1 MRIAKNLQ
9 KAGVLAGLVLCAN
22 AAYAATVVDSPHCS
36 GGLELRLSAP
46 QAAQGNL
53 ILAQIQSKKA
63 LREVTGRWIDRNVY
77 FWAVK
82 AGPAGP
88 ARSTAPRVDRRE
100 ALLGVDLEKPPGRY
114 ELSVTATAEDGNTA
128 ECSAKLVVTSGKFAM
143 EKLTVAKQFVEPNEQ
158 QASRAVAEQKK
169 LRELFDNVTPE
180 KLWQGPFRFPLTGA
194 TKGTNFGKRRILNGQ
209 PRSPHTGADFPA
221 PTGTPIHATQS
232 GRVVLAEELYFSG
245 NTVIVDHGLG
255 VYSLYGHLS
264 ATDVAVGD
272 DVKAGTILGKVGATG
287 RVTGPHLHW
296 GITVNK
302 ARVNP
307 VRLVGL
313 LQRAPFSR

>member
-9 KAGVLAGLVLCAN
+9 KAGALAGLVWWCAN
-22 AAYAATVVDSPHCS
+22 TAYAADAPHCS

-46 QAAQGNL
+46 QAAQGSL

-63 LREVTGRWIDRNVY
+63 LREVSGKWIDRSIY
-77 FWAVK
+77 FWKVTASK
-82 AGPAGP
+82 AALP
-88 ARSTAPRVDRRE
+88 APRIERRE
-100 ALLGVDLEKPPGRY
+100 ALLGVDLEKPPGTY
-114 ELSVTATAEDGNTA
+114 ELSVTATAEDGITA
-128 ECSAKLVVTSGKFAM
+128 ECSAKLVVTSGKFAT
-143 EKLTVAKQFVEPNEQ
+143 EKLTVAKQFVEPNDQ

-169 LRELFDNVTPE
+169 LRELFDHVTPE

-221 PTGTPIHATQS
+221 PTGTPIHVTQS

-264 ATDVAVGD
+264 ATDVAVGE

-296 GITVNK
+296 GVTVNK

-307 VRLVGL
+307 VRMVSL
-313 LQRAPFSR
+313 LQKAPFSR

>member
-9 KAGVLAGLVLCAN
+9 KAGVLAGLVWCAN
-22 AAYAATVVDSPHCS
+22 AASAADAPHCS

-53 ILAQIQSKKA
+53 ILAQVQSKNA
-63 LREVTGRWIDRNVY
+63 LREVTGKWIDRSVY
-77 FWAVK
+77 FWKVNTAK
-82 AGPAGP
+82 GGPA
-88 ARSTAPRVDRRE
+88 ASRIDRRE
-100 ALLGVDLEKPPGRY
+100 ALLGVDLEKPPGTY
-114 ELSVTATAEDGNTA
+114 ELSLAATTEDGATA
-128 ECSAKLVVTSGKFAM
+128 ECSAKLVVTSGKFAT

-169 LRELFDNVTPE
+169 LRELFDTVTPE
-180 KLWQGPFRFPLTGA
+180 KLWQGPFRFPLTGV

-209 PRSPHTGADFPA
+209 ARSPHTGADFPA
-221 PTGTPIHATQS
+221 LTGTPIHATQS

-245 NTVIVDHGLG
+245 HTVIIDHGLG

-272 DVKAGTILGKVGATG
+272 SVKAGTILGKVGATG

-296 GITVNK
+296 GLSVNR

-307 VRLVGL
+307 VRMVSL
-313 LQRAPFSR
+313 LQGAPFRR

>member
-9 KAGVLAGLVLCAN
+9 KAGLIGGLMFCAGE
-22 AAYAATVVDSPHCS
+22 AYAATTADTPHCS

-46 QAAQGNL
+46 LASQGNL
-53 ILAQIQSKKA
+53 ILAQIQSKNA
-63 LREVTGRWIDRNVY
+63 LREVTAKWNDRGVY

-82 AGPAGP
+82 VGRGGSPV
-88 ARSTAPRVDRRE
+88 SRVDRRE
-100 ALLGVDLEKPPGRY
+100 ALLGVDLEKPPGTY
-114 ELSVTATAEDGNTA
+114 ELSLAATTEDGTTA
-128 ECSAKLVVTSGKFAM
+128 ECSATLVITAGKFAT
-143 EKLTVAKQFVEPNEQ
+143 EKLTVAKQFVEPNDQ
-158 QASRAVAEQKK
+158 QANRAVAEQKK
-169 LRELFDNVTPE
+169 LRELFDHITPE

-232 GRVVLAEELYFSG
+232 GRVVLSEELYFSG

-272 DVKAGTILGKVGATG
+272 SVKAGAILGKVGATG

-296 GITVNK
+296 GITVNR

-307 VRLVGL
+307 VRVVSL
-313 LQRAPFSR
+313 LQKAPFAR

>member
-9 KAGVLAGLVLCAN
+9 KAGLLAGLVLCAH
-22 AAYAATVVDSPHCS
+22 AAYAVDAPHCS
-36 GGLELRLSAP
+36 GSLELRLSAP

-53 ILAQIQSKKA
+53 VLAQIQSKRA
-63 LREVTGRWIDRNVY
+63 LREVSGKWIDRGVY
-77 FWAVK
+77 FWNVK
-82 AGPAGP
+82 SISSSSPG
-88 ARSTAPRVDRRE
+88 SRVDRRE
-100 ALLGVDLEKPPGRY
+100 ALLGVDLEKPPGTY
-114 ELSVTATAEDGNTA
+114 ELSLAATTDDGTTA
-128 ECSAKLVVTSGKFAM
+128 ECSAKLVVIAGKFAT
-143 EKLTVAKQFVEPNEQ
+143 EKLTVEKQFVEPNEQ

-169 LRELFDNVTPE
+169 LRELFDIVTPE
-180 KLWQGPFRFPLTGA
+180 KLWQGQFRFPLTGA

-209 PRSPHTGADFPA
+209 PRSPHTGADFPS
-221 PTGTPIHATQS
+221 PTGTPVHATQS

-272 DVKAGTILGKVGATG
+272 SVKAGTVLGKVGATG

-307 VRLVGL
+307 VRLVAL
-313 LQRAPFSR
+313 LQRVTFSR